1 MTLTATTR
9 DRWYNGTLWLTQP
22 ATGFRATSD
31 AIMLAAAIPD
41 TVQHVLELGVGA
53 GAVMMIMAQRLTK
66 AQFTGIDHN
75 PDMVQLCA
83 QNAADNGFSERI
95 NLLHADIM
103 TAKLTPD
110 WDHVVMNPPFN
121 DPASTLSP
129 RMQRRQSMA
138 ADFAASWVVCASK
151 ALSKR
156 GGLTLICRADQTD
169 HILAALAQYDFGES
183 VIRPVYSRPDKPAFR
198 VIIRA
203 RKGMAGAM
211 TILPGLIMESDEYHA
226 VIGGGAL
233 ALVQPGRKYA
243 AAAKL

>member
-1 MTLTATTR
+1 
-9 DRWYNGTLWLTQP
+9 
-22 ATGFRATSD
+22 
-31 AIMLAAAIPD
+31 
-41 TVQHVLELGVGA
+41 
-53 GAVMMIMAQRLTK
+53 
-66 AQFTGIDHN
+66 
-75 PDMVQLCA
+75 
-83 QNAADNGFSERI
+83 
-95 NLLHADIM
+95 
-103 TAKLTPD
+103 
-110 WDHVVMNPPFN
+110 
-121 DPASTLSP
+121 
-129 RMQRRQSMA
+129 MA

-243 AAAKL
+243 AAAAKS